1 MLLFDSPFMKDRRFT
16 VSVTRQGRRAF
27 NQTSSEALL
36 SIEKVATIMS
46 NTAAAISD
54 FIETLNEVVF
64 GEKEA
69 IFLETLMTK
78 VINAVRATSGLTRVK
93 RKHTME
99 NLQSVLK
106 MVTTRLQ
113 EPDLLEN
120 LMDEYSTLK
129 FMSTASLKDIAIYIK
144 NKHER

>member
-1 MLLFDSPFMKDRRFT
+1 M
-16 VSVTRQGRRAF
+16 
-27 NQTSSEALL
+27 
-36 SIEKVATIMS
+36 
-46 NTAAAISD
+46 
-54 FIETLNEVVF
+54 
-64 GEKEA
+64 
-69 IFLETLMTK
+69 
-78 VINAVRATSGLTRVK
+78 RATSGLTRVK

-129 FMSTASLKDIAIYIK
+129 FMATASLKDIAIYIK